1 MGTVAVAGEESD
13 SATLTERQWRELHV
27 HCCRMIV
34 SFDEA
39 EHDGQ
44 ETFLRARRNRDSFD
58 GGSLFRSWLNRIA
71 TNVCFDMVRR
81 SSRRLTKMQ
90 SFADIPWL
98 QPYPDRL
105 LISWR

>member
-1 MGTVAVAGEESD
+1 MARTTCPLLPDDRLLRRTRARRPGD
-13 SATLTERQWRELHV
+13 
-27 HCCRMIV
+27 
-34 SFDEA
+34 
-39 EHDGQ
+39 
-44 ETFLRARRNRDSFD
+44 TFLQARRNRDRFD

-90 SFADIPWL
+90 SFADVPWL

-105 LISWR
+105 LTSWR